1 MLGMGRLVP
10 SPFEM
15 KNPALARPRHRSM
28 PTSAA
33 WLLAWLILS
42 VCSPALMSANLTWD
56 ADGTAGGAT
65 GGTGLWDTT
74 ALLWNNAGA
83 MTAWTNT
90 GHVAVFGGTAG
101 TMTLDTAITAAGL
114 TFNSTGYTLA
124 GNGNTLSL
132 GGSVTVPN
140 GSHSALIQSDMTVTS
155 TLSFAIVGNVT
166 LDTGYSINAA
176 GFSFGKSGAGR
187 LTMAS
192 TVTNA
197 GVLAISAGVM
207 DLSGSYSANTYGAGL
222 SVTGGTL
229 NVSGTLG
236 SAAIPTGQSA
246 FSGNSVTNFSGTAYI
261 SGASSTFRIGD
272 PSPATVN
279 ITAGSVTVGTSSGG
293 LAVGRSGVNGQGTL
307 NISGGSLLVTAN
319 ANVVRVGAGYSDA
332 ETAGAG
338 ASVITLSDTGLLDT
352 LTTTG
357 SILLG
362 SNVAGNT
369 QGTGTLNLDGGT
381 LATART
387 ITGGSVGA
395 SAFNFNG
402 GTLKA
407 NAATMTLSTTL
418 GTVNVRNGGAVID
431 TNGFNVS
438 IAEALRHSDI
448 GGDAAIDGGLTK
460 KGNGTLTL
468 SGTEANSFTGMTRI
482 LAGEL
487 ALAKTAGIS
496 AIVGDIALGD
506 GTAAAILRLTNADQ
520 IADTSNITL
529 AGTGT
534 EAGVFR
540 LLGKAE
546 TIGGLISTG
555 GAGIVENE
563 SATASTLT
571 LNNTGTQNFSGI
583 LRNGT
588 LAGTLALIKN
598 GAGTQILS
606 GQNLYTGS
614 TTINAGTLQFGTA
627 NALNATTAVN
637 IVGAGGLA
645 TLALEGHGWVPGVI
659 TFYGTA
665 STGTSR
671 GVLDIGAGGVLT
683 LGSTVT
689 VNNNNNPLGALITGG
704 TLDLGAVTRTFAVA
718 DSSNAVA
725 DLTIASPIANVAGGV
740 GLTKTLA
747 GTLRLEGGTT
757 LGSTIIVSG
766 GVLEAA
772 AAVTNSA
779 AAATTAIGSVA
790 TPGVLRLVSGA
801 DYSTTTMT
809 VGASAN
815 FKGALVVQGGTLTLT
830 TPNTQAGIVLGA
842 TGYGGMFV
850 SGGTVNTNRV
860 DSGDGTT
867 AASISV
873 LQVDGGTLN
882 TARYIMFRNE
892 RWEFTVTG
900 GQVVRTGEYI
910 ALAFR
915 SGGSAATATA
925 TAQGVMTVAGGLVNN
940 GTLHVTIGQQND
952 GSALGAAH
960 INLNAG
966 TLVNNQ
972 IILYNNTG
980 TANKGV
986 VNFNGGTLQSS
997 ASTSLVTTSSSG
1009 GTSTLATYVN
1019 GAFGSFAGGVVID
1032 TNGFNPTLATALLAP
1047 GGEGVSSIPLTSGGS
1062 GYIGAPYVEISGGG
1076 GSGAT
1081 ASATVDL
1088 DPTSAT
1094 YGQITGIVITNPG
1107 RDYTSAPT
1115 ITLLGGGGTGA
1126 VTDGPTLI
1134 ANTSGGLT
1142 KLGAGTLTLSGAA
1155 ANTYTGLTS
1164 VQAGQLDLSK
1174 TAGINAIAGDATIGT
1189 GSAPAVLRLINSDQI
1204 ADTSIV
1210 TFNGSGSNAGTFRLN
1225 NRNETLG
1232 GLAST
1237 GGAGLVENESG
1248 AAGTST
1254 LTVNVASGTR
1264 AYSGI
1269 LRNGDGSGTD
1279 GILALAKSGAGTQ
1292 ILSGV
1297 NTYTGA
1303 TLITAGTLQVNAG
1316 GTSGSGAVTVQNGA
1330 TLQGAGS
1337 IRGSSFIAASGAT
1350 VIAGEGALQSDYG
1363 TLTFTPVAGSGSLDF
1378 QSGSTLVLGINP
1390 GGTSDLLNIV
1400 GTGSNTL
1407 LFNGNLTVTAPPA
1420 FTPTTT
1426 QVFNLLDWSG
1436 LTAAPTFASRFN
1448 SAGLLLG
1455 NGDEAPGLDL
1465 PDISGSGYYWDIGN
1479 FTMNG
1484 TIAIIVPEP
1493 SKALLVALAL
1503 GALAARRQ
1511 RRRA

>member
-1 MLGMGRLVP
+1 M
-10 SPFEM
+10 
-15 KNPALARPRHRSM
+15 PAPV
-28 PTSAA
+28 A
-33 WLLAWLILS
+33 WLLVWLILPLF
-42 VCSPALMSANLTWD
+42 SPSLMAANLTWD

-65 GGTGLWDTT
+65 GGSGLWDTT
-74 ALLWNNAGA
+74 SLLWNNAGT
-83 MTAWTNT
+83 MSAWTNT

-101 TMTLDTAITAAGL
+101 TVTLDTAITAAGL
-114 TFNSTGYTLA
+114 TFSSTGYTLA
-124 GNGNTLSL
+124 GDGNTLSL

-140 GSHSALIQSDMTVTS
+140 ASHSALIQANMTVTS
-155 TLSFAIVGNVT
+155 ALSLAIVGNVT
-166 LDTGYSINAA
+166 LDAGYEINAA

-192 TVTNA
+192 SVTNA
-197 GVLAISAGVM
+197 GVLAISAGIM
-207 DLSGSYSANTYGAGL
+207 DLSGSYVAGTYGPGL
-222 SVTGGTL
+222 SVSGGTL

-236 SAAIPTGQSA
+236 SPTIPTGQSA
-246 FSGNSVTNFSGTAYI
+246 FFGNSVTNFSGTAYI
-261 SGASSTFRIGD
+261 SGGSSTFRIGD

-338 ASVITLSDTGLLDT
+338 ASVITLSGTGLLDT

-369 QGTGTLNLDGGT
+369 QGTGTLNLNGGT
-381 LATART
+381 LATGRS

-395 SAFNFNG
+395 SVFNFNG

-418 GTVNVRNGGAVID
+418 GTVNVRDGGAVID
-431 TNGFNVS
+431 TNGFNIT

-448 GGDAAIDGGLTK
+448 GGDTAIDGGLTK

-468 SGTEANSFTGMTRI
+468 SGTEASSFTGITRI
-482 LAGEL
+482 HAGEL
-487 ALAKTAGIS
+487 ALSKTAGIS
-496 AIVGDIALGD
+496 AIVGDITLGD
-506 GTAAAILRLTNADQ
+506 GTTAAVLRLVNADQ

-529 AGTGT
+529 NGTDASAGI
-534 EAGVFR
+534 FR
-540 LLGKAE
+540 LNGRAE
-546 TIGGLISTG
+546 TLGGLISTG
-555 GAGIVENE
+555 GAGFVENE
-563 SATASTLT
+563 SATSAILT
-571 LNNTGTQNFSGI
+571 LNNTGTQAFSGI

-588 LAGTLALIKN
+588 LAGTLSLVKN

-606 GQNLYTGS
+606 GQNTHTGS

-627 NALNATTAVN
+627 NALNATTAIN
-637 IVGAGGLA
+637 MIAAGGLA
-645 TLALEGHGWVPGVI
+645 TLALDGNAWTPGVI
-659 TFYGTA
+659 TFYGAA
-665 STGTSR
+665 STATSQAVINLGT
-671 GVLDIGAGGVLT
+671 GGLLT

-689 VNNNNNPLGALITGG
+689 LNNTNNPLGALITGG
-704 TLDLGAVTRTFAVA
+704 TLDLGAATRTFAIA
-718 DSSNAVA
+718 DSGNAVA
-725 DLTIASPIANVAGGV
+725 DLTIASTITTGTGV
-740 GLTKTLA
+740 GLTKTNA
-747 GTLRLEGGTT
+747 GTLRLTGNAT
-757 LGSTIIVSG
+757 LGSTVTISG

-772 AAVTNSA
+772 GTVTNSA
-779 AAATTAIGSVA
+779 AAASTSVGSVA
-790 TPGVLRLVSGA
+790 TPGVLRITSGG
-801 DYSTTTMT
+801 DYSTTTLS
-809 VGASAN
+809 VGAAAG
-815 FKGALVVQGGTLTLT
+815 FRGALVMQGGTLTLT
-830 TPNTQAGIVLGA
+830 TPNTQAGVLLGA

-873 LQVDGGTLN
+873 LQVSGGTLN

-900 GQVVRTGEYI
+900 GEVVRTGEYI

-915 SGGSAATATA
+915 SGGTAGTATP
-925 TAQGVMTVAGGLVNN
+925 TAQGVMTVAGGMVNN
-940 GTLHVTIGQQND
+940 GIFHVTIGQQND

-966 TLVNNQ
+966 TLINNQ

-986 VNFNGGTLQSS
+986 VNFNGGTLKSS

-1019 GAFGSFAGGVVID
+1019 GAFGSFAGGAVID

-1047 GGEGVSSIPLTSGGS
+1047 TGEGVSSIPVTSGGS

-1115 ITLLGGGGTGA
+1115 VTLLGGGGTGA
-1126 VTDGPTLI
+1126 ATGTITTV

-1142 KLGAGTLTLSGAA
+1142 KLGAGTLTLSGAT

-1174 TAGINAIAGDATIGT
+1174 TAGVTAIAGDVSLGT
-1189 GSAPAVLRLINSDQI
+1189 GAAPAVLRLVNSDQI
-1204 ADTSIV
+1204 ADSSVV
-1210 TFNGSGSNAGTFRLN
+1210 TFSGSGANAGTFRLN

-1232 GLAST
+1232 GLASS

-1248 AAGTST
+1248 SAATST
-1254 LTVNVASGTR
+1254 LTVNVASGTQT
-1264 AYSGI
+1264 YSGVV
-1269 LRNGDGSGTD
+1269 RNGDGAGTD
-1279 GILALAKSGAGTQ
+1279 GTLALTKSGLGTQ
-1292 ILSGV
+1292 VLSGV
-1297 NTYTGA
+1297 NTHTGA
-1303 TLITAGTLQVNAG
+1303 TLVTAGTLQISAG
-1316 GTSGSGAVTVQNGA
+1316 GTTGSGAVTVQSGG

-1337 IRGSSFIAASGAT
+1337 IRGSSFTAASGAF
-1350 VIAGEGALQSDYG
+1350 VIAGDGSLQGDYG
-1363 TLTFTPVAGSGSLDF
+1363 TLAFTPVTGSGSIDF
-1378 QSGSTLVLGINP
+1378 QSGSTVTLGINP

-1407 LFNGNLTVTAPPA
+1407 LFNGNLTITAPLA
-1420 FTPTTT
+1420 FTPVSTE
-1426 QVFNLLDWSG
+1426 VFNLLDWTG
-1436 LTAAPTFASRFN
+1436 LVSAPTFASRFT

-1455 NGDEAPGLDL
+1455 NGDEAAGLDL
-1465 PDISGSGYYWDIGN
+1465 PDISGSGYYWDISS
-1479 FTMNG
+1479 FTTNG

-1493 SKALLVALAL
+1493 SRVALVGIAWAGL
-1503 GALAARRQ
+1503 VIRRRKVRRQ
-1511 RRRA
+1511 AQ